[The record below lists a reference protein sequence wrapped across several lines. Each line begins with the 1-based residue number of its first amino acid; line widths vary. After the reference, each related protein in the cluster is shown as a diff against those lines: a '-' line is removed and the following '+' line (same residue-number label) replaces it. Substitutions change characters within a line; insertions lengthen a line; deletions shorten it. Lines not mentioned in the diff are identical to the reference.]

1 MTLDTDS
8 QAKESINMSNPIEQS
23 IDYLVECGWDK
34 EQARNLVAAITDED
48 GRDIDEIMDDPRHG
62 QAEPINRG
70 DY

>member
-1 MTLDTDS
+1 
-8 QAKESINMSNPIEQS
+8 MSNPIEQS